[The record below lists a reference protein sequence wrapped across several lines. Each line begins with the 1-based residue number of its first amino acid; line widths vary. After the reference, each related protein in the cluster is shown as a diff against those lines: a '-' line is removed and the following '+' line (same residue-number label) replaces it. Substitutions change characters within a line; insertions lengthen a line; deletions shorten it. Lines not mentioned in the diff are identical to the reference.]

1 VNELLSIGEFSARC
15 GLSPK
20 VLRTYAAEGLL
31 VPAAVDAWS
40 GYRYY
45 ARHQLPR
52 AILIRQLRRAGI
64 PLRDI
69 SDFLHDPDQA
79 RLRAFEHDID
89 RDAADRKGALAA
101 ACAHLATLSTAPGSP
116 KPHPGGTTMTTITAG
131 SATDPGTVRDNS
143 QDALLVSPPLFA
155 VADGMG
161 ASPAGET
168 ASQLALYTLQAHL
181 ADPPTA
187 AGLATAAR
195 AASQAI
201 FETARTDPSLEH
213 MATTLTALA
222 VLSHGDQA
230 QLAIASIGDSRAYL
244 LRDGQLRQ
252 LTRDHTIVAAL
263 TDAGDLTPDE
273 AATHPRRTL
282 LTRALGLTPDTDPD
296 IHLPA
301 VPAPARLL
309 LCTDGLT
316 AHVGDPQITS
326 ILASTTDPGQAATRL
341 IQLANHQGGTD
352 NTTAIVIDIRP
363 DQDS

>member
-1 VNELLSIGEFSARC
+1 MSDLLAIGEFSARC
-15 GLSPK
+15 GLSVK

-31 VPAAVDAWS
+31 VPAAVDAYS

-52 AILIRQLRRAGI
+52 AALIRQLRRAGI

-69 SDFLHDPDQA
+69 ADFLHDPEQA

-89 RDAADRKGALAA
+89 KDAADRRSALASA
-101 ACAHLATLSTAPGSP
+101 RALLATHPATQPGP
-116 KPHPGGTTMTTITAG
+116 PPRPGGISMTTITAG
-131 SATDPGTVRDNS
+131 SATDPGTVRDTS

-168 ASQLALYTLQAHL
+168 ASHLAMDTLHAHL
-181 ADPPTA
+181 GDPPTA
-187 AGLATAAR
+187 AGLAAAVR

-201 FETARTDPSLEH
+201 FDTARADPALEH

-222 VLSHGDQA
+222 ILSHGDQA
-230 QLAIASIGDSRAYL
+230 QLAVASIGDSRAYL
-244 LRDGQLRQ
+244 LDRGQLRQ
-252 LTRDHTIVAAL
+252 LTRDHTIVQAL
-263 TDAGDLTPDE
+263 TDAGELTSGQVR
-273 AATHPRRTL
+273 THPRRTL
-282 LTRALGLTPDTDPD
+282 LTRALGITPNADPD

-301 VPAPARLL
+301 VPTPARLL

-316 AHVGDPQITS
+316 AHATDPQITD
-326 ILASTTDPGQAATRL
+326 ILVSTAEPGPAANRL
-341 IQLANHQGGTD
+341 VQLANHNGGSD
-352 NTTAIVIDIRP
+352 NTTVIVIDI
-363 DQDS
+363 DHNGQS